1 MKKKLPVALSGCAA
15 LVFTL
20 AACGGDDNNKVDE
33 WAQSVCDQVQPQ
45 VEKIQ
50 QANVAI
56 AEASDGSRT
65 PEEVQEADS
74 EAFGNI
80 SDAYGSLA
88 DAVDGAGDPPVDDG
102 ERLREEAV
110 SELRGISDAYGGL
123 RETMDGLDTSDQ
135 GQFAE
140 GLQDIAGQLEELGQ
154 SGDEALN
161 ELQSGEL
168 GEAMARQDGCQSPS
182 SPGEGDDDGAPTE
195 GNAEEN
201 TEGNADGDASA
212 EEDAAPEEE
221 AAEEPAEDGEGESEG
236 DADEA
241 VGTETGAEP
250 ESDR

>member
-20 AACGGDDNNKVDE
+20 AACGGDDDSKVDE
-33 WAQSVCDQVQPQ
+33 WAQNVCDQVQPQ

-56 AEASDGSRT
+56 AEASDGSRS

-74 EAFGNI
+74 EAFRNI

-123 RETMDGLDTSDQ
+123 QETMAGLDTSDQ

-182 SPGEGDDDGAPTE
+182 SPGEGDDDGAPT
-195 GNAEEN
+195 
-201 TEGNADGDASA
+201 D
-212 EEDAAPEEE
+212 
-221 AAEEPAEDGEGESEG
+221 
-236 DADEA
+236 DADETDESA
-241 VGTETGAEP
+241 ETDETDENADDAGSADEDGAADEEGTEEAVGAEP